1 MDPNQPTPNQAPSDQ
16 PQQPAGTLPTPVEQS
31 VPTAPQQAP
40 VYPTPP
46 TEYAQ
51 AAPQTYDPNY
61 LDSIAPPPPRGK
73 FLSGGFG
80 KIIIGLGIALILVVS
95 IVIVA
100 SSGGKS
106 KAADLIQLSVRME
119 NMQKTEKT
127 VQKNLRSSSLSTNN
141 SNFDLWLTSNQ
152 ASATQLLKDGGI
164 KKTTYDKKMVA
175 SEKSLATALDA
186 KFEDARLNAVL
197 NRVYASTMASETQKI
212 IVMLNTMAKKSQSSK
227 IRDFA
232 KSASDNLTPI
242 QKAFESFDDNNIGN

>member
-1 MDPNQPTPNQAPSDQ
+1 MDPNQPTPNQVP
-16 PQQPAGTLPTPVEQS
+16 PQQPQPTGTLPPPAQPEAQAPQPTY
-31 VPTAPQQAP
+31 PTAPS
-40 VYPTPP
+40 VYD
-46 TEYAQ
+46 Q
-51 AAPQTYDPNY
+51 AAPVTYDPNY
-61 LDSIAPPPPRGK
+61 LDSIAPPPQRAK

-80 KIIIGLGIALILVVS
+80 KIIIGLGIAFILVVS

-100 SSGGKS
+100 SNSGKG

-175 SEKSLATALDA
+175 SEKTLATALDA

-197 NRVYASTMASETQKI
+197 NRVYASTMASETQKL
-212 IVMLNTMAKKSQSSK
+212 IVMFNTMAKKSQSSK

-232 KSASDNLTPI
+232 KNASSNLTPI
-242 QKAFESFDDNNIGN
+242 QKSFEDFNDNAVGN